1 MSYLQKTALETILNA
16 AEPAINDMG
25 AETKS
30 AFEALR
36 EICDKASET
45 IEIADLASCEESIL
59 WTGEEDVRFLIESGC
74 YQEEAQAM
82 SEDELNRVV
91 AEVTTRV
98 DWSDVASAGIEAGNR
113 IIANELDAVFA
124 EK

>member
-1 MSYLQKTALETILNA
+1 
-16 AEPAINDMG
+16 
-25 AETKS
+25 
-30 AFEALR
+30 
-36 EICDKASET
+36 
-45 IEIADLASCEESIL
+45 
-59 WTGEEDVRFLIESGC
+59 
-74 YQEEAQAM
+74 M

-113 IIANELDAVFA
+113 IIANELDAVLA